1 VVVIRFKWRYSIVL
15 IGYIVG
21 GCAGSDHELPV
32 VSEQEHG
39 RAQQKVRDAPDL
51 SPTLRTTHENEQ
63 VARRV
68 TKRLQAVAGPICR
81 STGRGRCWY
90 TLQLN
95 PAGQINAYTLKNHIV
110 LFDGLAQY
118 LETEDEFAA
127 VLAHEMGHDM
137 GGHYEKAIQNM
148 MIGQAIGGAIFAGV
162 AGAAGYNSY
171 RATADARAAMEL
183 GAWIA
188 DISFSKEH
196 EREADYIAAYLMTRA
211 GYDPDA
217 GGALWIKLTKAG
229 GQMKTGMFDSH
240 PSGPE
245 RLAAWEETVDEV
257 RFSQD
262 LLPNLAGAE
271 PEPRLQ
277 QARVFDGVAA
287 DSVTADSAVALAMKS
302 YRPPADAM
310 SDPASDPTPDNAQGF
325 AAGTRALVAARGQAT
340 TSSSWIAQGAVD
352 ECGVPWALKLE
363 RDGAEL
369 RGTMWWKDA
378 RYEVYGRLDH
388 KGRTRD
394 ARAGKT
400 KAFQSTPAPRFFRL
414 DIVFEPE
421 VARGR
426 FAIDGSGSACGADFA
441 LARVTA

>member
-1 VVVIRFKWRYSIVL
+1 MIRLRWRYSIVL

-32 VSEQEHG
+32 VSQQEHV
-39 RAQQKVRDAPDL
+39 RAQQKVLGAPDL
-51 SPTLRTTHENEQ
+51 SPTLRTSRENEQ

-68 TKRLQAVAGPICR
+68 TKRLQSVAGPICR
-81 STGRGRCWY
+81 SSERGRCWY
-90 TLQLN
+90 TLQFN

-162 AGAAGYNSY
+162 AGAAGYDSY
-171 RATADARAAMEL
+171 QATADTRAAMEL

-229 GQMKTGMFDSH
+229 GRMKTGMFDSH

-245 RLAAWEETVDEV
+245 RLAVWEETVDEV
-257 RFSQD
+257 RFSKD

-277 QARVFDGVAA
+277 QARVFDGAA
-287 DSVTADSAVALAMKS
+287 VDAVPAGSAVALAMKS
-302 YRPPADAM
+302 YRPSADAAP
-310 SDPASDPTPDNAQGF
+310 SPTPDNAQAF
-325 AAGTRALVAARGQAT
+325 AAVARALVAPRGQPT
-340 TSSSWIAQGAVD
+340 QNSSWIAQGAVD

-363 RDGAEL
+363 RDGAVL

-394 ARAGKT
+394 ARAGKS

-414 DIVFEPE
+414 DIVFEPN

-441 LARVTA
+441 LARVSA